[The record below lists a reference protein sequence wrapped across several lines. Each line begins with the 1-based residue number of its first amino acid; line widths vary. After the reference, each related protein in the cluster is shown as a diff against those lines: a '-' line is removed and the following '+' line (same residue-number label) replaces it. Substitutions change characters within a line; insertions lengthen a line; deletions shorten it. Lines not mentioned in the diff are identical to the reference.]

1 MVASEKTPSFTAE
14 DPAIPFSLAQEAWA
28 SYKEHRPEY
37 PQSMFDRWYDY
48 HRAHGGKFDT
58 AHDVGAGGGILSAKL
73 AQSFAH
79 VVVSDPGASNLALA
93 RSALQPA
100 SRFTFH
106 LGPGEA
112 SWLPAASVD
121 LVAYGESLHWMDTRP
136 ALAAAAASLR
146 PGGTVAAVF
155 YGLVLYFPQD
165 SRLTDLMRATQVA
178 AYRQFF
184 ADVPALQHD
193 KVRSAPGR
201 CMRGFNSLALPDDEV
216 STAAAAA
223 AGDGGGGGGGGGG
236 AFRDWTRVNVNLHGR
251 GDLEAFRWL
260 PEEEFDSRLTD
271 LMRATQVA
279 AYRQFFADVPALQH
293 DKVRSAPGRC
303 MRGFN
308 SLALPDD
315 EVSTAA
321 AAAAGEFGGGGG
333 GGGGAFR
340 DWTRVNVNLH
350 GRGDLEAFR
359 WLPEEEFPVEDG
371 RVREDRETVLEIEDE
386 SWGRDVDV
394 AWVKGF
400 LASLAMPYDQRCWDL
415 PPWVEFERII
425 NDEFGGTVRAEWP
438 VSLLMGSK
446 I

>member
-201 CMRGFNSLALPDDEV
+201 CMRGFNSLALPDDE
-216 STAAAAA
+216 SWI
-223 AGDGGGGGGGGGG
+223 GWSWIGHGG
-236 AFRDWTRVNVNLHGR
+236 
-251 GDLEAFRWL
+251 
-260 PEEEFDSRLTD
+260 
-271 LMRATQVA
+271 
-279 AYRQFFADVPALQH
+279 
-293 DKVRSAPGRC
+293 
-303 MRGFN
+303 
-308 SLALPDD
+308 
-315 EVSTAA
+315 
-321 AAAAGEFGGGGG
+321 
-333 GGGGAFR
+333 
-340 DWTRVNVNLH
+340 
-350 GRGDLEAFR
+350 GDLEAFR